1 METGDSQQNTAAG
14 ANAHVDFA
22 IGKSDKDTGKAKVKG
37 IDEIAEERMK

>member
-1 METGDSQQNTAAG
+1 METGDSQQNTA

-22 IGKSDKDTGKAKVKG
+22 IGKSDKDAGKAKVKG

>member
-14 ANAHVDFA
+14 ANHVDFA